1 MPDSIRGLDGRLQG
15 DRFFILLSYNE
26 PNKEKEGKDMRKG
39 LTEVVFIIDRSGSM
53 RGLEADTIGGFN
65 AMIEKQQK
73 EEGEAYIS
81 TVLFDDQTEVLY
93 DRVPVGKVEP
103 MNDNQYFVRGCTA
116 LLDAIGKAIHHIGN
130 VHKYARTED
139 VPEKTLFII
148 TTDGMENASTMYNY
162 RRIKHMIERQKEKY
176 GWEFI
181 FLGANIDAVEV
192 AGRFGV
198 GRSRAVRYESD
209 RRGTELNYEVMSKM
223 VSCARKASSA
233 SDMNNMFE
241 EGEIIAE
248 VRDDFEEYE
257 RLSKSDKEYYD
268 MCDGD
273 MEDLREIYRT
283 MDTREKTVAELLF
296 GVQGGKKHSVTETSK
311 ILGTSPGRVRQ
322 IATKILH
329 KVAVM

>member
-1 MPDSIRGLDGRLQG
+1 
-15 DRFFILLSYNE
+15 
-26 PNKEKEGKDMRKG
+26 MRKG

-130 VHKYARTED
+130 VHKYARAED

-148 TTDGMENASTMYNY
+148 TTDGMENASTMYDY
-162 RRIKHMIERQKEKY
+162 GRIKHMIERQKERY

-248 VRDDFEEYE
+248 VREDFEEYE
-257 RLSKSDKEYYD
+257 RLSRSDKEYYD
-268 MCDGD
+268 LCDGD

-283 MDTREKTVAELLF
+283 MDTREKSVAELLF

-322 IATKILH
+322 IAKKILH